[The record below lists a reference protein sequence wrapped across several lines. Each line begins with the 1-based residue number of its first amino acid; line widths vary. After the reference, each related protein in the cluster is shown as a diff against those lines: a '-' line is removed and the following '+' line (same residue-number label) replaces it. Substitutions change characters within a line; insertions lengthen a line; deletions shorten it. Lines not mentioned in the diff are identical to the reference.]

1 MGAFFGAAQKKSKL
15 FLQIYLQIQKVAVL
29 LSQHLPITDMTTA
42 QLSQRIIADRTSSYG
57 HYKVTIQYRGKEY
70 SCISTDSMAYDR
82 YNDDNA
88 KGRGIYTQ
96 KDALQSFWS
105 ECKRKNNL
113 L

>member
-1 MGAFFGAAQKKSKL
+1 
-15 FLQIYLQIQKVAVL
+15 
-29 LSQHLPITDMTTA
+29 MTTA

-82 YNDDNA
+82 YNDEYA

-96 KDALQSFWS
+96 KDALQSLWS

-113 L
+113 Y

>member
-1 MGAFFGAAQKKSKL
+1 LHNK
-15 FLQIYLQIQKVAVL
+15 KVAL
-29 LSQHLPITDMTTA
+29 PLSQHLPITITDMTTA

-82 YNDDNA
+82 YNDEDA

-96 KDALQSFWS
+96 KDALQSLWS

-113 L
+113 F